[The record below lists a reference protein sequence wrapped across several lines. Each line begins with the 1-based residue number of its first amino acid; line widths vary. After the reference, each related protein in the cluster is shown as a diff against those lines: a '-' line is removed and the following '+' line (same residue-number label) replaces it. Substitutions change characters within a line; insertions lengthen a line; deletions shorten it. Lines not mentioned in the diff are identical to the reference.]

1 MDLSQYVI
9 GVDIGTTSTK
19 AVLFQTDGTVM
30 GSAYEFYPLIK
41 EKPEFAE
48 QELTAIYDAVLNT
61 IKQVILKTKTTA
73 EQIINVSFSSAMHS
87 LILMDDENQPLTR
100 SITWA
105 DNRANHCAEQL
116 KSTNGSEIYQ
126 RTGTPIHPMSP
137 LCKII
142 WFKEQQSELFEQT
155 KKFIGVKEYVFYQLF
170 GKYVVDY
177 SVASST
183 GLFNIHDLTWD
194 SLALREAGITI
205 DQLPLAVSPTT
216 QVSGMK
222 EEIANELGLFV
233 NTPFVLGG
241 SDGCLSNLGVGA
253 VDSKSVA
260 ITIGTSAA
268 VRMVTDKPYVDTDER
283 TFCYVLDENHYVVG
297 GAINNGGV
305 IMDWAKKQFF
315 HSEMALD
322 KQDEY
327 ETMMELIASVPTGS
341 NGLLFHPYLNGERA
355 PLWQGEARGSFF
367 GLHLMHE
374 EKHFLRAVLEGICLN
389 IYDVL
394 HEITEQTGKP
404 DKIIATG
411 GFSQSPVWRQLLT
424 DVVQQEIFI
433 PESFESSCLGAVV
446 LGLKSAGIIDE
457 IKAVKSMIGFERHH
471 QPNLQES
478 TVYKDIFPLYRKLSR
493 QFSQNFEELG
503 LLQERIKREENPIK

>member
-19 AVLFQTDGTVM
+19 AVLFQTNGLVM
-30 GSAYEFYPLIK
+30 DSAYEFYPLIK

-48 QELTAIYDAVLNT
+48 QELSAIYQAVLST
-61 IKQVILKTKTTA
+61 IKQVVANTKVPA
-73 EQIINVSFSSAMHS
+73 EQIVNVSFSSAMHS
-87 LILMDDENQPLTR
+87 LILMDDNNLPLTR

-105 DNRANHCAEQL
+105 DNRAIHYAEQL
-116 KSTNGSEIYQ
+116 KLGNGSEIYQ

-137 LCKII
+137 LCKIM
-142 WFKEQQSELFEQT
+142 WFKEQEPELFEKT
-155 KKFIGVKEYVFYQLF
+155 TKFIGVKEYVFYQLF
-170 GKYVVDY
+170 GRYVVDY

-183 GLFNIHDLTWD
+183 GLFNIHELAWD
-194 SLALREAGITI
+194 SLALKEAGITAE
-205 DQLPLAVSPTT
+205 QLPLAVSPTT

-222 EEIANELGLFV
+222 EEVAHELGLTPQ
-233 NTPFVLGG
+233 TPFVLGG

-268 VRMVTDKPYVDTDER
+268 VRMVTEKPYLDTDER

-305 IMDWAKKQFF
+305 VLDWAKSQFF
-315 HSEMALD
+315 HPTILGEN
-322 KQDEY
+322 KDEY
-327 ETMMELIASVPTGS
+327 GGMMELIDSVPAGA

-394 HEITEQTGKP
+394 HEITEQAGQP

-424 DVVQQEIFI
+424 DVVQQDVFM
-433 PESFESSCLGAVV
+433 PESYESSCLGAV
-446 LGLKSAGIIDE
+446 LMGLKSAGIIDDL
-457 IKAVKSMIGFERHH
+457 KAVKSMIGSEH
-471 QPNLQES
+471 QHKPNAQES
-478 TVYKDIFPLYRKLSR
+478 VVYKEIFPLYHKLSR

-503 LLQERIKREENPIK
+503 LLQERIKREVNTIK

>member
-19 AVLFQTDGTVM
+19 AVLFHANGMVM
-30 GSAYEFYPLIK
+30 DSAYEFYPLIK

-48 QELTAIYDAVLNT
+48 QELSAIYQAVLST
-61 IKQVILKTKTTA
+61 IKQVIVSSKIPA
-73 EQIINVSFSSAMHS
+73 EQIVNVSFSSAMHS
-87 LILMDDENQPLTR
+87 LILMDGNDQPLTR

-105 DNRANHCAEQL
+105 DNRANRCAEEL
-116 KSTNGSEIYQ
+116 KLGNGSDIYQ

-142 WFKEQQSELFEQT
+142 WFKEQQLEVFQQAV
-155 KKFIGVKEYVFYQLF
+155 KFIGVKEYVFYQLF

-183 GLFNIHDLTWD
+183 GLFNIHDLSWD
-194 SLALREAGITI
+194 TMALKEAGITAE
-205 DQLPLAVSPTT
+205 QLPLAVTPTT

-222 EEIANELGLFV
+222 EEIAQELGL
-233 NTPFVLGG
+233 NPQTPFVLGG

-253 VDSKSVA
+253 IEPKNVA

-268 VRMVTDKPYVDTDER
+268 VRMVTEKPYLDTDER

-305 IMDWAKKQFF
+305 VMDWAKNQFF
-315 HSEMALD
+315 NPAFLEENT
-322 KQDEY
+322 DEY
-327 ETMMELIASVPTGS
+327 SDMMELIASVPAGS

-367 GLHLMHE
+367 GIHLMHKQ
-374 EKHFLRAVLEGICLN
+374 KHFLRAVLEGICLN

-394 HEITEQTGKP
+394 HEITEQAGRP

-424 DVVQQEIFI
+424 DVVQQDVFM
-433 PESFESSCLGAVV
+433 PESYESSCLGAVV
-446 LGLKSAGIIDE
+446 IGLKSAGMIADL
-457 IKAVKSMIGFERHH
+457 KVVKSMIGSEH
-471 QPNLQES
+471 QHKPNEIES
-478 TVYKDIFPLYRKLSR
+478 AVYKEIFPLYRKLSR
-493 QFSQNFEELG
+493 QFSQNFMELG
-503 LLQERIKREENPIK
+503 LLQEKVAITETIIK